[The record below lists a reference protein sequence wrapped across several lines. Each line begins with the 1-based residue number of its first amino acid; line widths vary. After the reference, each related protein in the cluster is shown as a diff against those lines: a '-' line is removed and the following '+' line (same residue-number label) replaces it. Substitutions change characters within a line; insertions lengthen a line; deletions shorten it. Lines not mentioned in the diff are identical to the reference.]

1 MIEHIKVEKLYKIFG
16 KNSYNAIE
24 LIKNGFSKSEILKKL
39 GAVVGVADAT
49 FTCRRGEILVIMGL
63 SGSGKSTL
71 VRCLNRLIEPTSG
84 IIYIDGE
91 NILEFNEKQLREF
104 RRKKISMVFQNF
116 ALMPHKNILDNVAF
130 ALEIQS
136 ISKQERKRKAMEKIE
151 QVGLKGWEQSYPS
164 ELSGGMKQRVGLA
177 RALTND
183 PEILLMDE
191 AFSALDPLTRKEMQ
205 DELIGL
211 QATLKK
217 TIVFITH
224 DLDEA
229 LKLGDYILL
238 MRDGKII
245 QKGTAEDI
253 LNNPAN
259 EYVKKF
265 VEDVNVIKILT
276 AESVMTPPTEL
287 AFSKDG
293 PRTILYK
300 MNKAHIDSIFI
311 VDSETR
317 KLKGIIFAEDL
328 IEFIRTSE
336 KKDLSIIVRKN
347 FTKVTKDTSI
357 NEIIQKINN
366 ISYPIAV
373 VDNQERIMGY
383 ITKSSIISSMAEM
396 SVTDGN

>member
-1 MIEHIKVEKLYKIFG
+1 ME
-16 KNSYNAIE
+16 
-24 LIKNGFSKSEILKKL
+24 
-39 GAVVGVADAT
+39 
-49 FTCRRGEILVIMGL
+49 
-63 SGSGKSTL
+63 
-71 VRCLNRLIEPTSG
+71 
-84 IIYIDGE
+84 
-91 NILEFNEKQLREF
+91 
-104 RRKKISMVFQNF
+104 FQNF

>member
-1 MIEHIKVEKLYKIFG
+1 MIEQLKVENLYKIFG
-16 KNSYNAIE
+16 KNKQKAIK
-24 LIKNGFSKSEILKKL
+24 LIQKGYSKEKILKKL
-39 GAVVGVADAT
+39 GAVVGVADVT
-49 FTCRRGEILVIMGL
+49 FTCRKGEILVVMGL

-84 IIYIDGE
+84 KIYIDGE
-91 NILEFNEKQLREF
+91 NILEFSEKQLREL

-116 ALMPHKNILDNVAF
+116 ALIPHKNVLENVAF
-130 ALEIQS
+130 ALEIQG
-136 ISKQERKRKAMEKIE
+136 IDKRERLKKAMEKIE
-151 QVGLKGWEQSYPS
+151 QVGLNGWEYSYPS
-164 ELSGGMKQRVGLA
+164 NLSGGMKQRVGLA
-177 RALTND
+177 RALAND

-205 DELIGL
+205 DELISL
-211 QATLKK
+211 QGPLKK

-229 LKLGDYILL
+229 LKLGDYIIL
-238 MRDGKII
+238 MKDGKII
-245 QKGTAEDI
+245 QKGTAEEI

-265 VEDVNVIKILT
+265 VEDVNLVKILT
-276 AESVMTPPTEL
+276 AESVMTPPSEI

-311 VDSETR
+311 VDSESR
-317 KLKGIIFAEDL
+317 KLKGLIFAEDL
-328 IEFIRTSE
+328 IELIKNN
-336 KKDLSIIVRKN
+336 KKDLSTIVNEN
-347 FTKVTKDTSI
+347 FTKVTKDTPI

-373 VDNQERIMGY
+373 VDEQEKIVGY

-396 SVTDGN
+396 GTTVGS